1 MVAFEYK
8 KKKDFQQSWLS
19 TLIIIV
25 NLIVNF
31 ITGWPACLKVC
42 LFMIQIVTTDEY
54 ETNSGFMQYS
64 RGVSNKKFKKKF
76 SKWQWNYFDVQ
87 TTNISTNLDGNLG
100 YLDGN
105 KGNAVKEL
113 NFKKSILK
121 SLRTLMKL

>member
-1 MVAFEYK
+1 MNTK
-8 KKKDFQQSWLS
+8 
-19 TLIIIV
+19 LILDSCNTVEVWVIKS
-25 NLIVNF
+25 L
-31 ITGWPACLKVC
+31 
-42 LFMIQIVTTDEY
+42 
-54 ETNSGFMQYS
+54 
-64 RGVSNKKFKKKF
+64 KKF